1 MIFYFGA
8 EREYVLNECEKQE
21 IENLYQRG
29 GRYLRCNNAKE
40 YIGVFTKGAKGE
52 VGAFIAK
59 VFGNTAKVLITLGVQ
74 REDIWI
80 PLFDIMQKYPN
91 KRQIKLTEYEKDMLR
106 YMYNK
111 LGCRYYL
118 LNGSTVAMYND
129 KKLPIST
136 EEFDRLESVIFN
148 LHLKAGDE
156 IYDDGGYISL
166 EKIINKFCN

>member
-52 VGAFIAK
+52 GAFIAK
-59 VFGNTAKVLITLGVQ
+59 VFGDTAKVLITLGVQ